1 MQNKH
6 LEHPEDMVLSGDLNV
21 LNWFTAN
28 SNISVKIDGSPA
40 IVWGTNPKTNK
51 FFVGTKSVF
60 NKKLIKIN
68 HDHREIDQN
77 HTGEVANILHK
88 CLDNLPF
95 TDSIFQGDFIGFG
108 GTDSFL
114 SNTIRYIFPEEINEE
129 IIIAPHTSYDLK
141 GAGNTLAQHTV
152 ARPISDKE
160 LISLWQDAK
169 NVQFIRPFVTID
181 HFREDINQLCQFAK
195 QIATLCE
202 FPKYN
207 QVARI
212 KKQLNTCIREGIE
225 IDDITQEALASDN
238 NVDVNVLRLWKLVQT
253 IKMDMLS
260 YIEVDDDIECYI
272 EEERCDHEGYVM
284 SNEFGT
290 FKIVN
295 REGFSRANFNMSNNR
310 N

>member
-6 LEHPEDMVLSGDLNV
+6 LEHPEDCVISGDLNV

-40 IVWGTNPKTNK
+40 IVWGTNPANNK

-95 TDSIFQGDFIGFG
+95 TTSIFQGDFIGFG

-129 IIIAPHTSYDLK
+129 IIIAPHTSYEAKEDLRD
-141 GAGNTLAQHTV
+141 AIAS
-152 ARPISDKE
+152 PISDKE

-181 HFREDINQLCQFAK
+181 HNREDINQLCQFAK

-225 IDDITQEALASDN
+225 VDDITQEALASDN

-295 REGFSRANFNMSNNR
+295 REGFSRANFNMSSNR